1 MNTCLVLSFSLSY
14 YTSYSL
20 SRTCAF
26 VSVCLCVCLSVC
38 LIVTLWSFASILS
51 VYLGIC
57 RVCLLIVYS
66 CMCVLETPMLY
77 IIFILPT
84 FHYGLVACLNSVFLF
99 ICLSSFCLNLV
110 FLFLCLSVFQS
121 FSLSVMLL
129 VFLFVCLSV
138 FLSSI
143 SSHLNISVFSNANGK
158 KWMHCFRNESVTDI
172 LTFWLFKGFDLSF
185 VLYCH
190 FSVINKVMLIGV
202 LVNILFL
209 NKYWFLFVG

>member
-1 MNTCLVLSFSLSY
+1 VNNFLVFSFSLSY
-14 YTSYSL
+14 YTSYFL

-57 RVCLLIVYS
+57 RVCLLIVCS
-66 CMCVLETPMLY
+66 CMCVLETPMFY

-84 FHYGLVACLNSVFLF
+84 FLYGLVACLNSVFLF
-99 ICLSSFCLNLV
+99 ICLSV
-110 FLFLCLSVFQS
+110 FLFKFSLSVFMP
-121 FSLSVMLL
+121 FCLSVMLL
-129 VFLFVCLSV
+129 VFLFYVFLYL

-143 SSHLNISVFSNANGK
+143 SSDLNISVFSNANGK

-172 LTFWLFKGFDLSF
+172 Q
-185 VLYCH
+185 
-190 FSVINKVMLIGV
+190 
-202 LVNILFL
+202 
-209 NKYWFLFVG
+209 

>member
-1 MNTCLVLSFSLSY
+1 MTLVKALWTWKYFLSRIFFPTSSKLVLWRQKIFLCFEVGCNKYTVQTTKKIWFTLCLMNTCLVFSFSLSY

-66 CMCVLETPMLY
+66 CMCVLETPMFY

-84 FHYGLVACLNSVFLF
+84 FRYGLVACLNSVFLF
-99 ICLSSFCLNLV
+99 ICLSV
-110 FLFLCLSVFQS
+110 FLFK
-121 FSLSVMLL
+121 FSLSVFMP
-129 VFLFVCLSV
+129 FCLSV
-138 FLSSI
+138 FL
-143 SSHLNISVFSNANGK
+143 
-158 KWMHCFRNESVTDI
+158 
-172 LTFWLFKGFDLSF
+172 
-185 VLYCH
+185 
-190 FSVINKVMLIGV
+190 
-202 LVNILFL
+202 
-209 NKYWFLFVG
+209 